1 MEKVEDEIE
10 KEKLVNLGR
19 FVNFLKR
26 FEENLSSYQRVSVDS
41 YLFNNEIDF
50 VISGRSVGF
59 SGAEIKD
66 RYYDIC
72 DILVK
77 LADYEII
84 SYHESDKCIS
94 FDFCDDSD
102 SNHKRY
108 IYLTCFKKEIYK

>member
-1 MEKVEDEIE
+1 MEKVENEVE
-10 KEKLVNLGR
+10 KEKLINLGR
-19 FVNFLKR
+19 FVNFLKL

-41 YLFNNEIDF
+41 YLFDKKVEIA
-50 VISGRSVGF
+50 ISGRSVGF
-59 SGAEIKD
+59 LGAEIKD

-84 SYHESDKCIS
+84 SCHESDKCIS
-94 FDFCDDSD
+94 FDFFDDSD
-102 SNHKRY
+102 SNYKRY

>member
-1 MEKVEDEIE
+1 MEKVENEVE
-10 KEKLVNLGR
+10 KEKLINLGR

-41 YLFNNEIDF
+41 YLFDKKVEIA
-50 VISGRSVGF
+50 ISGRSVGF

-102 SNHKRY
+102 SNHTRY